1 MATISKALS
10 GILFNAASLTL
21 ATAPWKNNV
30 RAIYGFNPAGNGYQ
44 LFKPGSLFNSL
55 TELVRNGVYIVD
67 AGTLG
72 FDIADALITVPA
84 AVPAGLGAGPLSV
97 VSAQFRRSLGGMS
110 FDAQVDAGA
119 TDYRPLVMGLYD
131 QAGGVVGLPT
141 QSAAAGGSFNFSSG
155 TWTGAASGTVYVLRA
170 ADLLGHTIQA
180 NVTIP

>member
-10 GILFNAASLTL
+10 SILFNAASLTL

-44 LFKPGSLFNSL
+44 LFKPGSNFNSL
-55 TELVRNGVYIVD
+55 TELVKDGVYIVD

-84 AVPAGLGAGPLSV
+84 AVPAGLGAGPLRV
-97 VSAQFRRSLGGMS
+97 ANAQFRRGLGLS
-110 FDAQVDAGA
+110 FEAQVNAGA

-131 QAGGVVGLPT
+131 QAGGLVGLPI
-141 QSAAAGGSFNFSSG
+141 QPAAAGGSFNFSSG
-155 TWTGAASGTVYVLRA
+155 TWAGAASGTVYVLRA